1 VLIYYAVS
9 VKSLKTAALD
19 VARALRTATLAEAR
33 QTVAPIVGRDT
44 GQLSRSG
51 VARAAVE
58 TVAENLV
65 DGVVSPLFYA
75 AIGGAPLAT
84 AFKMVSTLDSMIG
97 YKNDRYSRFGR
108 VAARLDD
115 AANFLPARLCAPVI
129 AAAAQMLFGTG
140 RRALATTRRDGR
152 RHASPNSGIPE
163 AAFAGAL
170 GVRLGGPNFYQG
182 VCVDKPF
189 IGADFAEAEPADIK
203 RAGDLMVLSATLWLA
218 AAWPLHVVLWF

>member
-1 VLIYYAVS
+1 M
-9 VKSLKTAALD
+9 
-19 VARALRTATLAEAR
+19 
-33 QTVAPIVGRDT
+33 
-44 GQLSRSG
+44 
-51 VARAAVE
+51 E

-97 YKNDRYSRFGR
+97 YKNDRYRRFGT

-115 AANFLPARLCAPVI
+115 AANFLPSRLCAPVI

-140 RRALATTRRDGR
+140 RRALATSLRDRR

-170 GVRLGGPNFYQG
+170 GVRLGGPGFYQG
-182 VCVDKPF
+182 MCVDKPF
-189 IGADFAEAEPADIK
+189 IGAEFPDADAGHIK
-203 RAGDLMVLSATLWLA
+203 PAGDLMVLSAVLGLA
-218 AAWPLHVVLWF
+218 ATWMLQAVLRF